1 MYMYKD
7 IVSGWNLRNQ
17 MSPTFHIGIQE
28 FEEFTAPTRIL
39 PQPWCLVQKP
49 RSWRISWGLSRLSNL
64 QNLKIWCYYIY
75 ISADIYIY
83 INICYFIVV
92 LISCIFSFVVSDF
105 SEKKTS
111 QQFPMASHHQP
122 RGSPAPCRLAS
133 NTRYCRCLC
142 NLEPTRAIIQW
153 VTAVASCL
161 ELSETVP
168 NSIFSPFK
176 MELEPWLTILVFK

>member
-1 MYMYKD
+1 MPCSEAQILKD
-7 IVSGWNLRNQ
+7 FMGLIKV
-17 MSPTFHIGIQE
+17 IQ
-28 FEEFTAPTRIL
+28 PSKSQDMML
-39 PQPWCLVQKP
+39 L
-49 RSWRISWGLSRLSNL
+49 
-64 QNLKIWCYYIY
+64 YIY
-75 ISADIYIY
+75 IYLQIYIY
-83 INICYFIVV
+83 IYHYMLFHCCSYFMYFQFCG
-92 LISCIFSFVVSDF
+92 LRFLR
-105 SEKKTS
+105 EKTS